1 MQTVLR
7 PSMTSTT
14 KWTAP
19 KIVFGIRKKFS
30 STWIYICFIT
40 MSVALNRFRKLLVD
54 LFSHL
59 LFQGWL
65 NFKSWVSWGV
75 SSSWEWCYD
84 SFKSPPKPRIYNTDS
99 LSHKNRGSLNPSA
112 FDRLN
117 LAACLSE
124 MLHKFNSSLPRAVN
138 HRVTRIEIHSTTLDI
153 QNISWASAYGNL
165 IASSG
170 TNWDSLYPDHT
181 GTKWKPLAAKSN
193 ICQRFPIRPVCQ
205 LWV

>member
-1 MQTVLR
+1 MNY
-7 PSMTSTT
+7 M
-14 KWTAP
+14 
-19 KIVFGIRKKFS
+19 
-30 STWIYICFIT
+30 CFIT
-40 MSVALNRFRKLLVD
+40 MIVTLNKFTKLLVD

-59 LFQGWL
+59 LFHLWL
-65 NFKSWVSWGV
+65 KFKLWVSSGV
-75 SSSWEWCYD
+75 SSTWEGCYG
-84 SFKSPPKPRIYNTDS
+84 SFKYLPKPRIYNTDS
-99 LSHKNRGSLNPSA
+99 LSHKNRGALNPSV

-117 LAACLSE
+117 LAACLNE
-124 MLHKFNSSLPRAVN
+124 MPHKFNSSLPRAVN

-181 GTKWKPLAAKSN
+181 GTKWKLPAAKSN
-193 ICQRFPIRPVCQ
+193 ICQRPPIRPPHQ